1 MYHARVASRDRD
13 RLLQEFTSLVRPAA
27 LILIPPLGG
36 TGLNLGAANLV
47 IILQKFRNLNEQHQA
62 IVQIHRIGQRWTPKA
77 WILHCEGGVDD
88 RAEELHQSR
97 GKFEARVMYGLIGQ
111 KFSYMELM
119 DARATRIHER
129 EAQSATQVS
138 AAVPG
143 PSGTQGGD
151 DDALGPSGT
160 QGGDDDAPGP
170 SGTQG
175 SDDGIP
181 SPPRVRATGRGR
193 PDPPLPTYRY

>member
-1 MYHARVASRDRD
+1 
-13 RLLQEFTSLVRPAA
+13 
-27 LILIPPLGG
+27 
-36 TGLNLGAANLV
+36 
-47 IILQKFRNLNEQHQA
+47 
-62 IVQIHRIGQRWTPKA
+62 
-77 WILHCEGGVDD
+77 
-88 RAEELHQSR
+88 
-97 GKFEARVMYGLIGQ
+97 
-111 KFSYMELM
+111 M

-129 EAQSATQVS
+129 EAQSATQAS
-138 AAVPG
+138 AAVAG

-175 SDDGIP
+175 SDDGTP

-193 PDPPLPTYRY
+193 PDPPLPTYRYMPWGPRLKPIVAWLQSAEAYWFVSFRRFL